1 MVTSLTS
8 PWSTWA
14 MNSLK
19 LGSSS
24 RAAWPLADTSFQS
37 ITPRSTIESQ
47 NKMVFAVELG
57 FTFYLSNWVPETRS
71 RNTRQSPLQALPIRR
86 RNPLCRQAACVS
98 TNARA
103 IGQTVADPHL
113 IRCGLEAEVIG
124 LQVHAAA
131 LRFVQQD
138 GQPQRARPALR
149 QTPQQKFLR
158 DAAVQNG
165 IHEQNVAPLQFGT
178 RTTEEYLASC
188 VLAFA
193 DILYLLAYEVANQR
207 CSNPANQIRSENET
221 AVHSNHYVDTTALV
235 RAGDLLAHGGHARGN
250 SCFGKR
256 RRLFSA
262 QV

>member
-57 FTFYLSNWVPETRS
+57 FTFYLSNWVQKTRLKPHARS
-71 RNTRQSPLQALPIRR
+71 RLSPVLLIRR
-86 RNPLCRQAACVS
+86 RNPFCRQAACVS
-98 TNARA
+98 ADARA
-103 IGQTVADPHL
+103 VGQTIARPHL

-124 LQVHAAA
+124 LQVYAAA

-138 GQPQRARPALR
+138 RQSQRTWLAFR
-149 QTPQQKFLR
+149 QAPQQKLLC

-165 IHEQNVAPLQFGT
+165 IHEQNVAALQFGT
-178 RTTEEYLASC
+178 RAAEKNLAPRM
-188 VLAFA
+188 LA
-193 DILYLLAYEVANQR
+193 
-207 CSNPANQIRSENET
+207 
-221 AVHSNHYVDTTALV
+221 
-235 RAGDLLAHGGHARGN
+235 
-250 SCFGKR
+250 
-256 RRLFSA
+256 LF
-262 QV
+262 